1 MRETMVST
9 EVSVCVSPQ
18 GDAAV
23 FVTGDDRPRVAD
35 VARLASAFAAR
46 GLRLLGV
53 SRSAHRAP
61 AVCAAGTRSAV
72 VTSESVLD
80 AVLSLVD
87 AREPALA

>member
-1 MRETMVST
+1 MDVVSSDRATPVDDFELAT
-9 EVSVCVSPQ
+9 E
-18 GDAAV
+18 
-23 FVTGDDRPRVAD
+23 
-35 VARLASAFAAR
+35 FAAR

-61 AVCAAGTRSAV
+61 AVCSAGTRSAV